1 MRDRLLAEE
10 SFEDEIFDGIDVAGA
25 DLASKEFFRCTFR
38 GSRMQE
44 TLWTGVRLEDCLFQ
58 TCDLTGL
65 QPKKL
70 ALRGVKFQG
79 SKLMG
84 IDWTEAAANPTV
96 EFSDCSLR
104 YSSFVG
110 NNLRTTPFRRCSLAE
125 AAFSNVSLIKAL
137 FDDCDLTGARF
148 EGCDLA
154 GADFTSAQGV
164 FFDPTKNRVKGA
176 RIPIETAALMAMSF
190 GLVVPGFTTD

>member
-10 SFEDEIFDGIDVAGA
+10 SFEDQTFEGIDVAGA
-25 DLASKEFFRCTFR
+25 DLTDKEFIRCTFR
-38 GSRMQE
+38 SARMQE
-44 TLWTGVRLEDCLFQ
+44 TIWAGARLEDCLFQ
-58 TCDLTGL
+58 TCDLTRL

-84 IDWTEAAANPTV
+84 IDWTAAAANPTV

-104 YSSFVG
+104 YCSFVTS
-110 NNLRTTPFRRCSLAE
+110 NLRATPFRRCSLAE
-125 AAFSNVSLIKAL
+125 AAFSDVSLIQAV
-137 FDDCDLTGARF
+137 FDECDLTGARF

-154 GADFTSAQGV
+154 GADFTRSQGV
-164 FFDPTKNRVKGA
+164 FFEPTKNRVKGA
-176 RIPIETAALMAMSF
+176 RIPIETAALIALSL
-190 GLVVPGFTTD
+190 GLVVPGFTTE